1 MRWFTD
7 AMYDA
12 DQGDDADWHE
22 MLDAYEA
29 HVASIA
35 PRLPPDLARLA
46 TEPRLHLHDAEIRE
60 LAVDPAAPSVRMAIR
75 TGDDRGLDLR
85 FEDAVIVPYNYRSLA
100 FVIETVFRAEGWG
113 PLRTIVLAQEVDVLE
128 TGRFVLRLR
137 LEPFHA
143 FAIEFATMSLV
154 EGRPMPARRD
164 GTGRFVLIGDDAESN
179 ADALEP

>member
-1 MRWFTD
+1 
-7 AMYDA
+7 
-12 DQGDDADWHE
+12 
-22 MLDAYEA
+22 
-29 HVASIA
+29 
-35 PRLPPDLARLA
+35 
-46 TEPRLHLHDAEIRE
+46 
-60 LAVDPAAPSVRMAIR
+60 MAIR

-85 FEDAVIVPYNYRSLA
+85 FEDAVIVPDNYRALA

-113 PLRTIVLAQEVDVLE
+113 PMRTIILAQEVDVLE